1 MDSVCDPFVCLAN
14 PVRRSVLDQLRLGPL
29 NVEDLWQRT
38 SQTKKISRSSFSE
51 HLALLRKA
59 RMVTV
64 STKRTE
70 RIYELCSDG
79 FAPVVDWVSVY
90 DAFWNDKLAN
100 LSSYLDK
107 KASHENS

>member
-1 MDSVCDPFVCLAN
+1 
-14 PVRRSVLDQLRLGPL
+14 
-29 NVEDLWQRT
+29 
-38 SQTKKISRSSFSE
+38 
-51 HLALLRKA
+51 
-59 RMVTV
+59 MVTV